1 MKRNIVIAAVA
12 ATVLAGGG
20 TAAAVAAAGDGG
32 AAGDAPSR
40 PGAAAGEGSEDS
52 GRSGGDD
59 RERAGTAR
67 TTVAEAVR
75 AALEARAG
83 TAASAELDDEDDRP
97 VWEIEVLGRK
107 GTWYEV
113 RVDAGSGK
121 VTGVAEDDEDGD
133 EDGGDRGER
142 ESLQRAAT
150 DLGGAAGAAV
160 KQTPG
165 TVTSVEFEG
174 RDDDGDT
181 GRDGAWEVEIL
192 AKDGTE
198 REVRVDAGTGKATG
212 AGAAAQ
218 DSGDDRDGREAR
230 GGDDRDSGKD
240 DDREDRDGR
249 DDRDDDGDGR
259 EDDKHDDRKDDD
271 RDDSRSD
278 G

>member
-1 MKRNIVIAAVA
+1 MKRNILIAALA

-52 GRSGGDD
+52 GRSGDDD
-59 RERAGTAR
+59 RERAGAAR

-97 VWEIEVLGRK
+97 IWEIEVLDRK

-121 VTGVAEDDEDGD
+121 VTGVAEDDGDGD
-133 EDGGDRGER
+133 EDGAGGDRGER
-142 ESLQRAAT
+142 ESLRRAAT
-150 DLGGAAGAAV
+150 DLGGAAGTAV

-174 RDDDGDT
+174 RDDHGDT
-181 GRDGAWEVEIL
+181 GRAGGWEVEIL
-192 AKDGTE
+192 GKDGTE
-198 REVRVDAGTGKATG
+198 REVRVDAETGKATG

-218 DSGDDRDGREAR
+218 DSGDDRDGRDGREDR
-230 GGDDRDSGKD
+230 DGDDRESGKD
-240 DDREDRDGR
+240 DDRNGR
-249 DDRDDDGDGR
+249 DD
-259 EDDKHDDRKDDD
+259 DKHHDREDDD

>member
-20 TAAAVAAAGDGG
+20 TAAAVAAAGDDG
-32 AAGDAPSR
+32 AAGAAPAR
-40 PGAAAGEGSEDS
+40 QGAAAGKGSEDS
-52 GRSGGDD
+52 GRSGDDD

-97 VWEIEVLGRK
+97 VWEIEVLDGR

-121 VTGVAEDDEDGD
+121 VTGVTEDDEDGG

-142 ESLQRAAT
+142 ESLRRAAT

-160 KQTPG
+160 KRTPG

-181 GRDGAWEVEIL
+181 GRAGGWEVEIL
-192 AKDGTE
+192 GKDGTE
-198 REVRVDAGTGKATG
+198 REVWVDAGTGKATG
-212 AGAAAQ
+212 TGAAAR
-218 DSGDDRDGREAR
+218 DSGDDRDGREDH
-230 GGDDRDSGKD
+230 GGDDHDDRDSGKD
-240 DDREDRDGR
+240 DD
-249 DDRDDDGDGR
+249 GDGR
-259 EDDKHDDRKDDD
+259 EDHKHHDREDDD
-271 RDDSRSD
+271 RDGSRSD